1 MLVYSAWQVGHT
13 AQSSSRN
20 EIGLPQ
26 KSQKSPSSSSSK
38 LLIRESLR
46 RGIAWYAIEMLPLE
60 PHKVPAL

>member
-1 MLVYSAWQVGHT
+1 
-13 AQSSSRN
+13 
-20 EIGLPQ
+20 LPQ